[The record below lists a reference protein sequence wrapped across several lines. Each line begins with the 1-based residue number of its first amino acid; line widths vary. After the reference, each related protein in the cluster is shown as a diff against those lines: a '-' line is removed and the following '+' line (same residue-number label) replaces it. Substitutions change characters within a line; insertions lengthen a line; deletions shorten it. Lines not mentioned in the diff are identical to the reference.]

1 MQLTNLRMR
10 LTALFAL
17 LAALISAVAFLALQ
31 RLQTTS
37 ASLDTVYRDRVV
49 CLQQLHIVGTAY
61 GQDIANAVARLR
73 SGTLAPGQVLQV
85 VARRDAAALAQ
96 WDAYRHTTLTPLE
109 AQLVAFRAQP
119 ALAGAHAAA
128 LEVRRLLALGDV
140 RGLDA
145 FASRNVPVAF
155 DALSA
160 ATDELIDLQQRV
172 AKEEDERSQQA
183 YRDARF
189 AITGLVAAAFLLG
202 GGLAWS
208 AMSRYTRD
216 ANEQAARMQRM
227 SNYYLALSQ
236 TNQLIVRESDVAR
249 LLSELCRICVECG
262 HARMACVTRL
272 DVASAA
278 RVVENGPAANFF
290 DGVPREWNIDSA
302 AFRRS
307 LTATTLREG
316 LHAISNDYR
325 RETPQAAWRQRAID
339 SGIQSAAAFPL
350 LRAGRV
356 FGALTLYASDIGY
369 FDDGLVRLLDEM
381 VGDVSFALDN
391 VDRES
396 ARQTA
401 QAQVQASL
409 ERFQQVFQLAPV
421 STVIATLD
429 DHRILEVNEVFCTR
443 YGFAREEVLGRP
455 LWELGIGLLPED
467 TQTYRAR
474 VRSEPRVR
482 NLEVKTRARS
492 GEIVTLLIN
501 SELIDY
507 AGEACVLSMSLDVTE
522 LRQAEQARESQAA
535 AEAASRAKT
544 AFLARMSHEL
554 RTPLNAVLGFAQ
566 LMRRESEDRFT
577 PMDLE
582 RLEHIRKAGWHL
594 LSLVNDVLDVSS
606 IESGQL
612 GLQTR
617 DVALAPLL
625 DDVVQI
631 AVPLALQSGVE
642 LVTEGVGA
650 DPSVVRA
657 DPVRLRQVLI
667 NLLSNAIKYNR
678 VGGIARLRA
687 GREAARVW
695 VEVIDTGIG
704 MTGQQLAHL
713 YEPFN
718 RLGRERGGIE
728 GTGLGLSLTRQLV
741 QQMGGVLEIDSRPG
755 EGTCARVTLPAAD
768 AESAKA
774 ARPPQSKSPAA
785 ATAGV
790 GDLEPSGTVLYIEDN
805 EVNVMLVEQ
814 MLARWSGVRLLHAPD
829 GRSGIEL
836 VRELE
841 PDLLLLDMQLP
852 DMDGLDVL
860 RKLAADGAAHGVR
873 VVALSAS
880 AMTEDIEAARRH
892 GVLDY
897 WTKPLDVERFLAD
910 IAIVLTRP
918 TTSA

>member
-17 LAALISAVAFLALQ
+17 LATLIYAIAFLALQ

-49 CLQQLHIVGTAY
+49 CLQQLHVVGTAY

-73 SGTLAPGQVLQV
+73 GGTLTPDQVLQV
-85 VARRDAAALAQ
+85 IDRRGAAALAQ

-109 AQLVAFRAQP
+109 AQLVAIRAQP
-119 ALAGAHAAA
+119 ALADAHAVA
-128 LEVRRLLALGDV
+128 LEVRRLLAGGDI

-145 FASRNVPVAF
+145 IAIRSMPSAFA
-155 DALSA
+155 ALSA
-160 ATDELIDLQQRV
+160 ATDELMDLQQRV
-172 AKEEDERSQQA
+172 AKDENERSQQA
-183 YRDARF
+183 YRDAGF
-189 AITGLVAAAFLLG
+189 TITGLVAVAVLLG

-208 AMSRYTRD
+208 AMRRYTREV
-216 ANEQAARMQRM
+216 NEQAARMQRM

-249 LLSELCRICVECG
+249 LLSEICRICVECG
-262 HARMACVTRL
+262 HARTACVTLL
-272 DVASAA
+272 DTAGAS
-278 RVVENGPAANFF
+278 RVVENGPGANFF
-290 DGVPREWNIDSA
+290 DGVPREWNIDSG

-307 LTATTLREG
+307 LTATALREG

-325 RETPQAAWRQRAID
+325 REAPQAAWRKRAID
-339 SGIQSAAAFPL
+339 TGIQSAAAFPL
-350 LRAGRV
+350 MRAGRV
-356 FGALTLYASDIGY
+356 FGALTLYASDIDY

-381 VGDVSFALDN
+381 VEDISFALDN

-396 ARQTA
+396 ARQAA

-421 STVIATLD
+421 STMIATLD
-429 DHRILEVNEVFCTR
+429 DHRVLEVNEVFC
-443 YGFAREEVLGRP
+443 ARHGVARAEVLGRP

-482 NLEVKTRARS
+482 NLEVHTRARS
-492 GEIVTLLIN
+492 GDVITLLIN
-501 SELIDY
+501 SERIDY
-507 AGEACVLSMSLDVTE
+507 AGQACVLSMSLDVTE
-522 LRQAEQARESQAA
+522 LRQAEKARESQAA

-566 LMRRESEDRFT
+566 LMRRDSAERLT
-577 PMDLE
+577 PLDQE

-625 DDVVQI
+625 DEVVQI
-631 AVPLALQSGVE
+631 VVPLALQSGVE
-642 LVTEGVGA
+642 LVAEGVGA

-678 VGGIARLRA
+678 VGGIAQLRV
-687 GREAARVW
+687 GREADGVW

-741 QQMGGVLEIDSRPG
+741 HQMGGSLEIDSRPG
-755 EGTCARVTLPAAD
+755 EGTRARVTLPSAGAD
-768 AESAKA
+768 SCNA
-774 ARPPQSKSPAA
+774 ARPQSRSPATE
-785 ATAGV
+785 TAGI
-790 GDLEPSGTVLYIEDN
+790 GDPEPIGTVLYIEDN

-814 MLARWSGVRLLHAPD
+814 MLARWNGVRLLHAPD

-836 VRELE
+836 VRELR

-860 RKLAADGAAHGVR
+860 RKLAADEATQGVR

-880 AMTEDIEAARRH
+880 AMAEDIEAARRH

-897 WTKPLDVERFLAD
+897 WTKPLDVERFLAE
-910 IAIVLTRP
+910 IAVLLARP

>member
-10 LTALFAL
+10 LTAFFTL

-49 CLQQLHIVGTAY
+49 CLQQLHIVDTAY

-73 SGTLAPGQVLQV
+73 DGTLAPGQVVQV
-85 VARRDAAALAQ
+85 IDRRDAEALAQ
-96 WDAYRHTTLTPLE
+96 WEAYRHTTLTPLE
-109 AQLVAFRAQP
+109 AQLVALRAQP
-119 ALAGAHAAA
+119 ALASAHAAA
-128 LEVRRLLALGDV
+128 LEMRRLLALGDTH
-140 RGLDA
+140 GLDA
-145 FASRNVPVAF
+145 LAIRSMPVTF

-183 YRDARF
+183 YRDASF
-189 AITGLVAAAFLLG
+189 AITGLVAMAFLLG

-208 AMSRYTRD
+208 AVSRYTRE
-216 ANEQAARMQRM
+216 AHEQAERMRRM

-236 TNQLIVRESDVAR
+236 TNQLIVRESDVGR
-249 LLSELCRICVECG
+249 LLNEICRICVECG
-262 HARMACVTRL
+262 HASTACVTLL
-272 DVASAA
+272 DEASAS

-316 LHAISNDYR
+316 RHAISNDYR
-325 RETPQAAWRQRAID
+325 RETSQASWRQRAID

-356 FGALTLYASDIGY
+356 FGALTLYASDLDY

-381 VGDVSFALDN
+381 VGDISFALDN

-396 ARQTA
+396 ARQAA

-429 DHRILEVNEVFCTR
+429 DHRVLEVNEVFCTR

-566 LMRRESEDRFT
+566 LMRRDSEDRLT
-577 PMDLE
+577 PMDQE
-582 RLEHIRKAGWHL
+582 RLEHIHKAGWHL

-642 LVTEGVGA
+642 LVTEGVSG

-678 VGGIARLRA
+678 VGGIARLRV
-687 GREAARVW
+687 GRETARVW

-741 QQMGGVLEIDSRPG
+741 HQMGGALEIDSRPG
-755 EGTCARVTLPAAD
+755 EGTRARVTLPAAD
-768 AESAKA
+768 VESGDA
-774 ARPPQSKSPAA
+774 ARPQSRSPAT
-785 ATAGV
+785 ATASI

-836 VRELE
+836 ARELE

-860 RKLAADGAAHGVR
+860 RKLAADEATHGMR

-910 IAIVLTRP
+910 IAVVLARP